1 MRRFL
6 VVFEKTDTGFSAYL
20 PDLPGC
26 VATGS
31 TKLVAEKTG
40 SKVVVVP
47 NSVGGDPS
55 AKDYISLIDTIL
67 NESLKALKK

>member
-6 VVFEKTDTGFSAYL
+6 VVFEETDTGFSAYL

-31 TKLVAEKTG
+31 TKLVAEKNIFQAVNFHLEG
-40 SKVVVVP
+40 LKES
-47 NSVGGDPS
+47 G
-55 AKDYISLIDTIL
+55 LTIPQG
-67 NESLKALKK
+67 KADGEVLVFS